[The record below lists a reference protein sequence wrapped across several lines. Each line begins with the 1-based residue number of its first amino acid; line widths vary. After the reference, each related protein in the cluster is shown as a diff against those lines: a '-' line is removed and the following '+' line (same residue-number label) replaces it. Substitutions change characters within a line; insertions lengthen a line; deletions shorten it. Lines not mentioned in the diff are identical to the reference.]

1 MIQLKFLQLLH
12 KAFWNLIGTANSRAA
27 EVNSLNLGKLP
38 GLFLHNEPSGY
49 EANLRE
55 VNNYIV
61 SK

>member
-1 MIQLKFLQLLH
+1 MMQLNFLQLSH

-38 GLFLHNEPSGY
+38 GLFFYNEPSGY

-55 VNNYIV
+55 DNNYIA